1 MIENSKAYDA
11 ISDLYDFEYPHA
23 LPVETTFW
31 AHMIER
37 FGGPALELA
46 VGSGRIA
53 LELSQR
59 GHQIDGIDSS
69 QSMLNIAK
77 EKLKKVSNAQ
87 QGRINLYKANMES
100 FLLNRQYGV
109 IYAPFNAFLLLPH
122 GKSAS
127 QCLESCQIHLRKNGR
142 LLIDVFAMNHTDT
155 LPDNETIK
163 YVDRHQK
170 SGAKI
175 ERERIY
181 TYDPVTRSGNSLI
194 TYTLHPKDGPAFTRS
209 YEYRLYLYTQAQ
221 LELCIQNSGFVIEE
235 VIENYRQPE
244 STEDSSVF
252 VCRY

>member
-1 MIENSKAYDA
+1 MTENSKAYNS

-23 LPVETTFW
+23 LPVEITFW
-31 AHMIER
+31 EQIIER

-46 VGSGRIA
+46 VGNGRIA
-53 LELSQR
+53 LELSKR
-59 GHQIDGIDSS
+59 GHHIDGIDSS

-77 EKLKKVSNAQ
+77 EKLAKVSSAQ
-87 QGRINLYKANMES
+87 QGRINLYEANMES
-100 FLLNRQYGV
+100 FLLNKQYGV
-109 IYAPFNAFLLLPH
+109 IYAPFNAFLLIPH
-122 GKSAS
+122 GKSALE
-127 QCLESCQIHLRKNGR
+127 CLASCQRHLRKDGR
-142 LLIDVFAMNHTDT
+142 LLIDAFAMNHNDT
-155 LPDNETIK
+155 LSDKETIK
-163 YVDRHQK
+163 YVDRHPK

-181 TYDPVTRSGNSLI
+181 TYDPVTKTGNSLI
-194 TYTLHPKDGPAFTRS
+194 TYTLHPKSAPAFTRS
-209 YEYRLYLYTQAQ
+209 YEYRLHLYTQAQ